1 MKLNIQKM
9 YYEMWNIE
17 FEKLLKNK
25 GLSRASLNSII
36 WYLHCLFFNAQCLNK
51 SGYIQMLG
59 SATTEEGKMQK
70 YDVAGRC
77 IAILQHIY
85 LPIVN

>member
-25 GLSRASLNSII
+25 GLSRASLDSIMVFA
-36 WYLHCLFFNAQCLNK
+36 LF
-51 SGYIQMLG
+51 
-59 SATTEEGKMQK
+59 
-70 YDVAGRC
+70 
-77 IAILQHIY
+77 ILQCS
-85 LPIVN
+85 VFK